1 MGDRAVVSSR
11 NIAVY
16 CEQLA
21 TLLESGIPL
30 DQALTTLGRSAPTPG
45 LRRIS
50 TRIKRRI
57 NQGETFAD
65 AIAAEAADL
74 PSLFAYFL
82 EVGERS
88 GRLEHVARSLSRYY
102 HGQWEIARDT
112 ITGLLPTLFYFSMCY
127 AVIIFIRYV
136 TSGWSEATLT
146 AELEHAAFVVGC
158 IIMIGLIVKL
168 IPFARRGIVA
178 IASVLP
184 VLSGIMR
191 QYALSRFAMALSAS
205 LAAGLDVR
213 RAIRLACNAIAN
225 PVFVGSARKAARGID
240 EGLTIGQALRR
251 IRALT
256 IEDLAF
262 VETGEATGRL
272 VEMLDRLAQSSQ
284 FRAVTAAR
292 AATKIFTILV
302 YVVMLVYVALQII
315 GFYWISIQNI
325 TDNIMPSE

>member
-1 MGDRAVVSSR
+1 VVSSR

-30 DQALTTLGRSAPTPG
+30 DQALTILGRSAPTRG

-65 AIAAEAADL
+65 AVGEEAAHL
-74 PSLFAYFL
+74 PSLLAYFL

-88 GRLEHVARSLSRYY
+88 GRLEHVARSLAGYY
-102 HGQWEIARDT
+102 HGQWEIARST
-112 ITGLLPTLFYFSMCY
+112 ITGLLPTLFYFSLCY
-127 AVIIFIRYV
+127 VVIIFIRYV
-136 TSGWSEATLT
+136 RSGWDDATLI
-146 AELEHAAFVVGC
+146 ANLEFAGFIVGC
-158 IIMIGLIVKL
+158 IILLGLIVKMV
-168 IPFARRGIVA
+168 PVVRQGVVA

-213 RAIRLACNAIAN
+213 RAIRLACDAMSN

-262 VETGEATGRL
+262 IETGEATGRL

-292 AATKIFTILV
+292 AAAKMFTILI
-302 YVVMLVYVALQII
+302 YVAMLIYVALQII
-315 GFYWISIQNI
+315 GFYGATIQNI
-325 TDNIMPSE
+325 TNELMPSE